1 MKELSIIEI
10 ITTAFNAVKD
20 SKVIV
25 LFGLELLILLIH
37 LVFKKSMDKKLNNR
51 VSLGASLLLLGFYLV
66 NYINTLKVFV
76 DNISTKLLDLIY
88 FPTTLEF
95 IIVVILS
102 IIISIYTLVKS
113 KKTSLKVINVLI
125 PTIISFLFFCIIENV
140 NTLELDFNEFS
151 VFTNSTLMSLHE
163 LAMGLF
169 VSWIIGLILYRIDEF
184 VINKA
189 VNEVYEVD
197 YDYKT
202 VNALSIDEINNE
214 DEELEMPKLKTN

>member
-1 MKELSIIEI
+1 MISYEINCDTLALIPVSEKETKIIERNNIFNVNNSVMNI
-10 ITTAFNAVKD
+10 IEN
-20 SKVIV
+20 SCEY
-25 LFGLELLILLIH
+25 FGSSYLGRHEGT
-37 LVFKKSMDKKLNNR
+37 KKLIGITHKAPIIIEESKN
-51 VSLGASLLLLGFYLV
+51 
-66 NYINTLKVFV
+66 
-76 DNISTKLLDLIY
+76 LIY

-113 KKTSLKVINVLI
+113 KKTSLKVINVLV

>member
-20 SKVIV
+20 SKIIV

-37 LVFKKSMDKKLNNR
+37 LVFKKSMDKKINNR

-76 DNISTKLLDLIY
+76 DNVSTKLLDLIY

-113 KKTSLKVINVLI
+113 NKTSLKIVNILV

-169 VSWIIGLILYRIDEF
+169 ISWIIGLILYKVDEY

-189 VNEVYEVD
+189 VNEVYETD
-197 YDYKT
+197 YNYKT
-202 VNALSIDEINNE
+202 VNALSIDEINNQ
-214 DEELEMPKLKTN
+214 DEELEMPRLKMN

>member
-1 MKELSIIEI
+1 
-10 ITTAFNAVKD
+10 
-20 SKVIV
+20 
-25 LFGLELLILLIH
+25 
-37 LVFKKSMDKKLNNR
+37 MDKKINNR

-76 DNISTKLLDLIY
+76 DNVSTKLLDLIY

-113 KKTSLKVINVLI
+113 NKTSLKIVNILV

-169 VSWIIGLILYRIDEF
+169 ISWIIGLILYKVDEY

-189 VNEVYEVD
+189 VNEVYETD
-197 YDYKT
+197 YNYKT
-202 VNALSIDEINNE
+202 VNALSIDEINNQ
-214 DEELEMPKLKTN
+214 DEELEMPRLKMN

>member
-10 ITTAFNAVKD
+10 ISTAFNAVKD

-25 LFGLELLILLIH
+25 LFGFELLILLIH

-113 KKTSLKVINVLI
+113 KKTSLKVINVLV

>member
-20 SKVIV
+20 SKIIV